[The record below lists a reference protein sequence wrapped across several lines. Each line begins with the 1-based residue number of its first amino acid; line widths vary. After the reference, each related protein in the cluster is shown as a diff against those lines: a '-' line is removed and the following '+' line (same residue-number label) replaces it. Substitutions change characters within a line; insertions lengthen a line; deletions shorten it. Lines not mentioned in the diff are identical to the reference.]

1 MRRWIMDNT
10 KECFDTNELT
20 VKKSNA
26 LISAKYRTTLLENKI
41 LAIALTRLEVHGDS
55 MWAMMYPGELKQ
67 ILGNE
72 NDSNIYRKLKRIA
85 KTMVGHHV
93 VIEDG
98 QGNFKAFSMIT
109 NVEYVGRVFKI
120 VFNKELI
127 PYVYQLRSNYTT
139 FSLATLVGFSKNSSW
154 RIYELLRKEI
164 YREKFTTKEY
174 IKKEYDIFEL
184 RFMIG
189 LVNTD
194 EEGVKRAEA
203 SGKSWEE
210 IYEKYAIEKQY
221 QTWYDFK
228 TRVLEPAQKELA
240 QKSDIRFEFKGIR
253 MGIGGKV
260 RRIEFTIWR
269 NAIDDVIQQSL
280 LHKVQTIEEKNSEY
294 HQVSLTDT
302 AFENIY
308 CKYVNHNALTRE
320 DIELMLE
327 VAEYDGDKVE
337 RAIKRADAQP
347 HLTNYIGWILK
358 CIKDEYAEPIEVVEG
373 SAEKAAKIH
382 TLLDGMHAPEV
393 AERAWARIKNREEY
407 TIFVSYLAEAGISE
421 DMLEYGYDASEKV
434 NLFFNW
440 KKEENIS
447 I

>member
-1 MRRWIMDNT
+1 MGS
-10 KECFDTNELT
+10 TNEHFDSNDLT

-55 MWAMMYPGELKQ
+55 MWATMYPGELKQ
-67 ILGNE
+67 ILGNG
-72 NDSNIYRKLKRIA
+72 NDTNIYKKLKRIA
-85 KTMVGHHV
+85 KTMIGHHV

-164 YREKFTTKEY
+164 YREKFTAEEY
-174 IKKEYDIFEL
+174 IKKEFDIFEL

-228 TRVLEPAQKELA
+228 TRVLEPAQKELEI
-240 QKSDIRFEFKGIR
+240 KSDIRFEFRGIR
-253 MGIGGKV
+253 MGVGGKV
-260 RRIEFTIWR
+260 RRIEFTIWK
-269 NAIDDVIQQSL
+269 NEINDVIQRNL

-294 HQVSLTDT
+294 RQVSLTDA
-302 AFENIY
+302 AFESIY

-327 VAEYDGDKVE
+327 VAEYDGGKVE
-337 RAIKRADAQP
+337 RAIKMADQQP
-347 HLTNYIGWILK
+347 HLKNYIGWILQ
-358 CIKDEYAEPIEVVEG
+358 CIKDGYAEPIEVVEG
-373 SAEKAAKIH
+373 SVEKAAKIRQ
-382 TLLDGMHAPEV
+382 LMDDIRSPEV
-393 AERAWARIKNREEY
+393 IERVWMRAKGSDEY
-407 TIFVSYLAEAGISE
+407 KEFVAYLEGGGISE
-421 DMLEYGYDASEKV
+421 DIFEYGYDTSEKV
-434 NLFFNW
+434 DLFFEW
-440 KKEENIS
+440 KKQNNAKPV
-447 I
+447 